1 MSGMDRRAFLQTLG
15 ATGIVSALP
24 SLTGTTAHAQASI
37 QYEVQGAGPTLV
49 VFKRDPKGYYDRL
62 ADKYRVI
69 VLDYPQDPSK
79 ANVDSFTADR
89 VCADILSALDTVGVD
104 RFAWF
109 GFSWG
114 GVVGLQL
121 AARTGRLTALVIGGW
136 PPLGGQYRETLEYAE
151 SRAGQ
156 NPLDDRFLTYYR
168 SLRNWA
174 EREAVSKIRCPR
186 MAFAGTKDQFVP
198 GPPGTAEIRIGP
210 LITEHREELE
220 RMGWTVRLI
229 EGFGHE
235 LGARPAVVVP
245 VIREFLD
252 PILLRA

>member
-1 MSGMDRRAFLQTLG
+1 MDRRSFLQGLG

-24 SLTGTTAHAQASI
+24 VLSGTTGQAQTSL
-37 QYEVQGAGPTLV
+37 QYEVHGAGPTLV
-49 VFKRDPKGYYDRL
+49 VFKRDPNGYYDRL
-62 ADKYRVI
+62 ADKYRII
-69 VLDYPQDPSK
+69 VLDYAQDPSR
-79 ANVDSFTADR
+79 ANVESFTAER
-89 VCADILSALDTVGVD
+89 VCADILSVLDTVGVD

-121 AARTGRLTALVIGGW
+121 AVRTSRLTALVIGGW
-136 PPLGGQYRETLEYAE
+136 PPLGGQYRETLAYAE

-174 EREAVSKIRCPR
+174 EREAVSNIRCPR
-186 MAFAGTKDQFVP
+186 MAFAGTQDQFVP
-198 GPPGTAEIRIGP
+198 GPPGSPAIRIGP
-210 LITEHREELE
+210 LIREHREELE

-235 LGARPAVVVP
+235 LGGKPDVVVP